1 MTVMAENSAKDDA
14 AGLQIA
20 SRMTSQINGLTQG
33 NRNAND
39 GISMCQVAEGAT
51 EEITSMLQRMR
62 TLAIQSANGTNADS
76 ERDAIQQE
84 VNQLSLEIQRI
95 GEQTT
100 FGGTLHV
107 LNGSIGTLDKD
118 GNLTDTF
125 TKFQVGS
132 HSDQTVTATFSDLT
146 FAGLL
151 NYTQQTG
158 VKDTAS
164 GQSIAFATA
173 AARPAAGATSQNV
186 VLKKID
192 DQDHDGLTGWN
203 KDDKKVGNAGAGNT
217 KKEIKTSD
225 GKTDGKL
232 FSISM
237 TSHANAEAAI
247 KCLDVM
253 INHVDSERA
262 QWGAV
267 ENRLSS
273 TINNQSHP
281 AGSLLR
287 PDPGEQL
294 DPDCALA
301 PPGRVIAGKRILTPE
316 LFARPLLP
324 RRVLFGETLLIYGG
338 VLFDRIRKAVL
349 RRKCRTL
356 VFPAAWRTAPQA
368 GGVAAYSC
376 VRKMP
381 LALLFFLSFSLAED
395 SFPYVIDQLLNL
407 LCFPGLRPVP
417 LER

>member
-1 MTVMAENSAKDDA
+1 MALYVNTNTSSLRAQNALAKATSKLTGSYEKLSTGKRINSAKDDA

-51 EEITSMLQRMR
+51 EEITNMLQRMR

-107 LNGSIGTLDKD
+107 LNGSIGTVKADGTLD
-118 GNLTDTF
+118 DTF

-151 NYTQQTG
+151 NYAQQDGVIDPATG
-158 VKDTAS
+158 DA
-164 GQSIAFATA
+164 IAFAKSASHA
-173 AARPAAGATSQNV
+173 AAKAADADAGTKASPATQNV
-186 VLKKID
+186 VLKNIT
-192 DQDHDGLTGWN
+192 DQDHDGLTGW
-203 KDDKKVGNAGAGNT
+203 DKSDMKVGHPGKGNT
-217 KKEIKTSD
+217 KKDITDSTGGTS
-225 GKTDGKL
+225 GKL
-232 FSISM
+232 FAISM

-273 TINNQSHP
+273 TINNQSNTITNVSD
-281 AGSLLR
+281 ARSRIEDVDFAAETAQLTQQNVIQQAASSVLTQANSSTQIALSLL
-287 PDPGEQL
+287 Q
-294 DPDCALA
+294 
-301 PPGRVIAGKRILTPE
+301 
-316 LFARPLLP
+316 
-324 RRVLFGETLLIYGG
+324 GG
-338 VLFDRIRKAVL
+338 
-349 RRKCRTL
+349 
-356 VFPAAWRTAPQA
+356 
-368 GGVAAYSC
+368 
-376 VRKMP
+376 
-381 LALLFFLSFSLAED
+381 
-395 SFPYVIDQLLNL
+395 
-407 LCFPGLRPVP
+407 
-417 LER
+417 

>member
-1 MTVMAENSAKDDA
+1 MALYVNTNTSSLRAQNALAKATSKLTGSYEKLSTGKRINSAKDDA

-51 EEITSMLQRMR
+51 EEITNMLQRMR

-107 LNGSIGTLDKD
+107 LNGSIGTIKDDKGTLD
-118 GNLTDTF
+118 DTF

-132 HSDQTVTATFSDLT
+132 HSDQTVTATFSALT

-151 NYTQQTG
+151 NYAQQDGVIDPATG
-158 VKDTAS
+158 DA
-164 GQSIAFATA
+164 IAFAQSATHA
-173 AARPAAGATSQNV
+173 DAKAAGADPNANPATPATQNV

-192 DQDHDGLTGWN
+192 DQDHDGLTGW
-203 KDDKKVGNAGAGNT
+203 KKSDMTVGHPGKGKT
-217 KKEIKTSD
+217 KKDITDSTG
-225 GKTDGKL
+225 GKDGKL
-232 FSISM
+232 FAISM

-273 TINNQSHP
+273 IINNQSNTITNVSD
-281 AGSLLR
+281 ARSRIEDVDFAAETAQLTQQNVIQQAASSVLTQANSSTQIALSLL
-287 PDPGEQL
+287 Q
-294 DPDCALA
+294 
-301 PPGRVIAGKRILTPE
+301 
-316 LFARPLLP
+316 
-324 RRVLFGETLLIYGG
+324 GG
-338 VLFDRIRKAVL
+338 
-349 RRKCRTL
+349 
-356 VFPAAWRTAPQA
+356 
-368 GGVAAYSC
+368 
-376 VRKMP
+376 
-381 LALLFFLSFSLAED
+381 
-395 SFPYVIDQLLNL
+395 
-407 LCFPGLRPVP
+407 
-417 LER
+417 

>member
-1 MTVMAENSAKDDA
+1 MALYVNTNTSSLRAQNALAKATSKLTGSYEKLSTGKRINSAKDDA

-51 EEITSMLQRMR
+51 EEITNMRQRMR

-107 LNGSIGTLDKD
+107 LNGSIGTIKDDKGTLD
-118 GNLTDTF
+118 DTF

-151 NYTQQTG
+151 NYAQQEGVIDPATG
-158 VKDTAS
+158 DA
-164 GQSIAFATA
+164 IAFAKSASHA
-173 AARPAAGATSQNV
+173 AANLADATAGTKASPATQNV
-186 VLKKID
+186 VLKNIT
-192 DQDHDGLTGWN
+192 DQDHDGLTGWD
-203 KDDKKVGNAGAGNT
+203 KDDKKVGHPGKGNT
-217 KKEIKTSD
+217 KKYITDSTGGTS
-225 GKTDGKL
+225 GKL
-232 FSISM
+232 FAISM

-273 TINNQSHP
+273 TINNQSNTITNVSD
-281 AGSLLR
+281 ARSRIEDVDFAAETAQLTQQNVIQQAASSVLTQANSSTQIALSLL
-287 PDPGEQL
+287 Q
-294 DPDCALA
+294 
-301 PPGRVIAGKRILTPE
+301 
-316 LFARPLLP
+316 
-324 RRVLFGETLLIYGG
+324 GG
-338 VLFDRIRKAVL
+338 
-349 RRKCRTL
+349 
-356 VFPAAWRTAPQA
+356 
-368 GGVAAYSC
+368 
-376 VRKMP
+376 
-381 LALLFFLSFSLAED
+381 
-395 SFPYVIDQLLNL
+395 
-407 LCFPGLRPVP
+407 
-417 LER
+417 

>member
-1 MTVMAENSAKDDA
+1 MALYVNTNTSSLRAQNALAKATSKLTGSYEKLSTGKRINSAKDDA

-107 LNGSIGTLDKD
+107 LNGSIGTVKADGTLD
-118 GNLTDTF
+118 DTF

-151 NYTQQTG
+151 NYAQQEGVIDPATG
-158 VKDTAS
+158 DA
-164 GQSIAFATA
+164 IAFAKSASHA
-173 AARPAAGATSQNV
+173 AANLADATAGTKASPATQNV
-186 VLKKID
+186 VLKNIT
-192 DQDHDGLTGWN
+192 DQDHDGLTGWD
-203 KDDKKVGNAGAGNT
+203 KDDKKVGHPGKGNT
-217 KKEIKTSD
+217 KKYITDSTGGTS
-225 GKTDGKL
+225 GKL
-232 FSISM
+232 FAISM

-273 TINNQSHP
+273 TINNQSNTITNVSD
-281 AGSLLR
+281 ARSRIEDVDFAAETAQLTQQNVIQQAASSVLTQANSSTQIALSLL
-287 PDPGEQL
+287 Q
-294 DPDCALA
+294 
-301 PPGRVIAGKRILTPE
+301 
-316 LFARPLLP
+316 
-324 RRVLFGETLLIYGG
+324 GG
-338 VLFDRIRKAVL
+338 
-349 RRKCRTL
+349 
-356 VFPAAWRTAPQA
+356 
-368 GGVAAYSC
+368 
-376 VRKMP
+376 
-381 LALLFFLSFSLAED
+381 
-395 SFPYVIDQLLNL
+395 
-407 LCFPGLRPVP
+407 
-417 LER
+417 

>member
-1 MTVMAENSAKDDA
+1 MALYVNTNTSSLRAQNALAKATSKLTGSYEKLSTGKRINSAKDDA

-51 EEITSMLQRMR
+51 EEITNMLQRMR

-107 LNGSIGTLDKD
+107 LNGSIGTVKADGTLD
-118 GNLTDTF
+118 DTF

-151 NYTQQTG
+151 NYAQQDGVIDPATG
-158 VKDTAS
+158 DA
-164 GQSIAFATA
+164 IAFAKSASHA
-173 AARPAAGATSQNV
+173 AAMAADATAGTKASPATQNV

-192 DQDHDGLTGWN
+192 DQDHDGLTGW
-203 KDDKKVGNAGAGNT
+203 KQSDMTVGHPGKGKT
-217 KKEIKTSD
+217 KKDITDSTG
-225 GKTDGKL
+225 GKDGKL
-232 FSISM
+232 FAISM

-273 TINNQSHP
+273 TISNQSNTITNVSD
-281 AGSLLR
+281 ARSRIEDVDFASETANMTQQNVIQQAASSVLSQANSTTQIALSLLQ
-287 PDPGEQL
+287 G
-294 DPDCALA
+294 
-301 PPGRVIAGKRILTPE
+301 
-316 LFARPLLP
+316 
-324 RRVLFGETLLIYGG
+324 
-338 VLFDRIRKAVL
+338 
-349 RRKCRTL
+349 
-356 VFPAAWRTAPQA
+356 
-368 GGVAAYSC
+368 
-376 VRKMP
+376 
-381 LALLFFLSFSLAED
+381 
-395 SFPYVIDQLLNL
+395 
-407 LCFPGLRPVP
+407 
-417 LER
+417 

>member
-1 MTVMAENSAKDDA
+1 MALYVNTNTSSLRAQNALAKATSKLTGSYEKLSTGKRINSAKDDA

-51 EEITSMLQRMR
+51 EEITNMLQRMR

-107 LNGSIGTLDKD
+107 LNGSIGTVNDK
-118 GNLTDTF
+118 GELTDTF

-151 NYTQQTG
+151 NYAQQDGVIDPATG
-158 VKDTAS
+158 DA
-164 GQSIAFATA
+164 IAFAQSATHA
-173 AARPAAGATSQNV
+173 DAKAAGADPNANPATPATQNV

-192 DQDHDGLTGWN
+192 DQDHDGLTGW
-203 KDDKKVGNAGAGNT
+203 DKSDMKVGHPGKGNT
-217 KKEIKTSD
+217 KKAITDSTGGTS
-225 GKTDGKL
+225 GKL
-232 FSISM
+232 FAISM

-273 TINNQSHP
+273 TINNQSNTITNVSD
-281 AGSLLR
+281 ARSRIEDVDFAAETAQLTQQNVIQQAASSVLTQANSSTQIALSLL
-287 PDPGEQL
+287 Q
-294 DPDCALA
+294 
-301 PPGRVIAGKRILTPE
+301 
-316 LFARPLLP
+316 
-324 RRVLFGETLLIYGG
+324 GG
-338 VLFDRIRKAVL
+338 
-349 RRKCRTL
+349 
-356 VFPAAWRTAPQA
+356 
-368 GGVAAYSC
+368 
-376 VRKMP
+376 
-381 LALLFFLSFSLAED
+381 
-395 SFPYVIDQLLNL
+395 
-407 LCFPGLRPVP
+407 
-417 LER
+417 

>member
-1 MTVMAENSAKDDA
+1 MALYVNTNTSSLRAQNALAKATSKLTGSYEKLSTGKRINSAKDDA

-51 EEITSMLQRMR
+51 EEITNMLQRMR

-107 LNGSIGTLDKD
+107 LNGSIGTVNDK
-118 GNLTDTF
+118 GELTDTF

-151 NYTQQTG
+151 NYAQQDGVIDPATG
-158 VKDTAS
+158 DA
-164 GQSIAFATA
+164 IAFAKSASHADAKAADATA
-173 AARPAAGATSQNV
+173 GTKASPATQNV

-203 KDDKKVGNAGAGNT
+203 KSDMKVGHPGKGNT
-217 KKEIKTSD
+217 KKEIKAIGSD
-225 GKTDGKL
+225 GKPASDGKL

-273 TINNQSHP
+273 TINNQSNTITNVSD
-281 AGSLLR
+281 ARSRIEDVDFAAETAQLTQQNVIQQAASSVLTQANSSTQIALSLL
-287 PDPGEQL
+287 Q
-294 DPDCALA
+294 
-301 PPGRVIAGKRILTPE
+301 
-316 LFARPLLP
+316 
-324 RRVLFGETLLIYGG
+324 GG
-338 VLFDRIRKAVL
+338 
-349 RRKCRTL
+349 
-356 VFPAAWRTAPQA
+356 
-368 GGVAAYSC
+368 
-376 VRKMP
+376 
-381 LALLFFLSFSLAED
+381 
-395 SFPYVIDQLLNL
+395 
-407 LCFPGLRPVP
+407 
-417 LER
+417 

>member
-1 MTVMAENSAKDDA
+1 MAIYVNTNTSSLRAQNALGKATSKLQGSYEKLSSGKRINSAKDDA

-20 SRMTSQINGLTQG
+20 SRMTSQINGLSQG

-51 EEITSMLQRMR
+51 EEITNMLQRMR
-62 TLAIQSANGTNADS
+62 TLALQSANGTNADS

-84 VNQLSLEIQRI
+84 VNQLSLEVQRI

-107 LNGSIGTLDKD
+107 LNGSIGTLDKN

-173 AARPAAGATSQNV
+173 AARPAAGATRQNV

-203 KDDKKVGNAGAGNT
+203 NGDMKVGHPGKGNT
-217 KKEIKTSD
+217 KKDIIDSTG
-225 GKTDGKL
+225 GKDGKL
-232 FSISM
+232 FAISM

-273 TINNQSHP
+273 TISNQSNTITNVSD
-281 AGSLLR
+281 ARSRIEDVDFAAETAQLTQQNVIQQAASSVLTQANSSTQIALSLL
-287 PDPGEQL
+287 Q
-294 DPDCALA
+294 
-301 PPGRVIAGKRILTPE
+301 
-316 LFARPLLP
+316 
-324 RRVLFGETLLIYGG
+324 GG
-338 VLFDRIRKAVL
+338 
-349 RRKCRTL
+349 
-356 VFPAAWRTAPQA
+356 
-368 GGVAAYSC
+368 
-376 VRKMP
+376 
-381 LALLFFLSFSLAED
+381 
-395 SFPYVIDQLLNL
+395 
-407 LCFPGLRPVP
+407 
-417 LER
+417 

>member
-1 MTVMAENSAKDDA
+1 MAIYVNTNTSSLRAQNALGKATSKLQGSYEKLSSGKRINSAKDDA

-107 LNGSIGTLDKD
+107 LNGSIGTVNDK
-118 GNLTDTF
+118 GELTDTF

-151 NYTQQTG
+151 NYAQQDGVIDPATG
-158 VKDTAS
+158 DA
-164 GQSIAFATA
+164 IAFAQSATHA
-173 AARPAAGATSQNV
+173 DAKAAGADPKEDPATPATQNV

-192 DQDHDGLTGWN
+192 DQDHDGLTGW
-203 KDDKKVGNAGAGNT
+203 DKSDMKVGHPGKGNT
-217 KKEIKTSD
+217 KKAITDSTGGTS
-225 GKTDGKL
+225 GKL
-232 FSISM
+232 FAISM

-273 TINNQSHP
+273 TINNQSNTITNVSD
-281 AGSLLR
+281 ARSRIEDVDFASETANMTQQNVIQQAASSVLSQANSTTQIALSLLQ
-287 PDPGEQL
+287 G
-294 DPDCALA
+294 
-301 PPGRVIAGKRILTPE
+301 
-316 LFARPLLP
+316 
-324 RRVLFGETLLIYGG
+324 
-338 VLFDRIRKAVL
+338 
-349 RRKCRTL
+349 
-356 VFPAAWRTAPQA
+356 
-368 GGVAAYSC
+368 
-376 VRKMP
+376 
-381 LALLFFLSFSLAED
+381 
-395 SFPYVIDQLLNL
+395 
-407 LCFPGLRPVP
+407 
-417 LER
+417 